1 MKIELKNV
9 KYAAFAS
16 EETACFEASIWVD
29 GKKAGSVRNDGHGG
43 PNWIQPMPLYDLI
56 DTFAKTLPPMRLK
69 LAGKVHEMA
78 HDADSYVSTL
88 LEDYLQEKELRKLLN
103 AHLVGRRKDGAIIK
117 TKRLTATQLHMYV
130 QEKVPLG
137 KPEEGVGVLNYL
149 PFDVAL
155 HLFKGEAA

>member
-1 MKIELKNV
+1 MKIQLKNV

-43 PNWIQPMPLYDLI
+43 CNWIEPMLLHDKI
-56 DTFAKTLPPMRLK
+56 DAFAKTLPPMRLK

-117 TKRLTATQLHMYV
+117 TRKLTAAQLAHYV
-130 QEKVPLG
+130 KAKTSLG
-137 KPEEGVGVLNYL
+137 QPEEGVVVLNYL
-149 PFDVAL
+149 PFDAAL

>member
-1 MKIELKNV
+1 MKIELKDV

-29 GKKAGSVRNDGHGG
+29 GKQAGSVRNDGHGG
-43 PNWIQPMPLYDLI
+43 PNWIQPMELHDLI
-56 DTFAKTLPPMRLK
+56 DMYAKTLPPMK
-69 LAGKVHEMA
+69 LEFGSTVHEME
-78 HDADSYVSTL
+78 HSADSYISEL

-117 TKRLTATQLHMYV
+117 TKRLTATQLHMSV

-137 KPEEGVGVLNYL
+137 KPEEGVVVLNYL
-149 PFDVAL
+149 PFDLAL

>member
-78 HDADSYVSTL
+78 HDADSYVSTM

-103 AHLVGRRKDGAIIK
+103 AHLVGRLKDGKIVK
-117 TKRLTATQLHMYV
+117 TKKLTTNELRMCVA
-130 QEKVPLG
+130 EKTTLG
-137 KPEEGVGVLNYL
+137 KPEDEVTVLNYL
-149 PFDVAL
+149 PFEIAL
-155 HLFKGEAA
+155 ALYREEAA